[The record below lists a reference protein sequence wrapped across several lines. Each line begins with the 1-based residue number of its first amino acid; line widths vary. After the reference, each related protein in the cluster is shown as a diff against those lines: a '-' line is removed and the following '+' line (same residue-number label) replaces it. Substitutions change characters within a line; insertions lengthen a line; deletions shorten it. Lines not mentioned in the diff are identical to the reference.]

1 MNKNIFFL
9 LLAFFCF
16 TITIQGQSSST
27 TETEKNNEYRSVW
40 NTLIKLGQSKQYPQ
54 TIQEGVRLSKIF
66 SQNKKYKEALATCHE
81 MDDFIRINE
90 KETSQPNYQ
99 LRYEIAKERLRLYTS
114 LKNIQNSKVQLNILH
129 YCASQIKSLELDNE
143 LLLTEAN
150 FYQTFGMTT
159 QSHNYYKQYISK
171 KTKGKNLDNVD
182 QCYKDLLS
190 YAQQN
195 QNPSMT
201 NAITDLYSSWKRSI
215 QEEKN
220 AQEYKFL
227 QKKYDDCQ
235 TTLQEKDKSITAKW
249 VIISTLGI
257 LCIVFVIGIIV
268 LLSLLFKQTRHTKK
282 LTNNLTIA
290 NENNELKS
298 KFIENMKNQIDP
310 ALNTIAETHS
320 DMERNN
326 NINALKNLMTDI
338 QTYLSLEKTQHELY
352 ISENIPDIYSFCE
365 KVMKK
370 VKDELRPEIETL
382 TNASH
387 LEIKANI
394 EVLEHIL
401 YDLLTYLGKQD
412 GTTKIILEFKK
423 RSAHSGQFILTAH
436 GYFIP
441 EKEKENLFKPFA
453 EIQDITKGDVLLLPR
468 TNLIAAK
475 LNGTL
480 SFDNEYRKGT
490 RFILLFHGR

>member
-1 MNKNIFFL
+1 MNKNLFFL

-16 TITIQGQSSST
+16 TTTLQGQSSST
-27 TETEKNNEYRSVW
+27 TETEKNNEFSSAW
-40 NTLIKLGQSKQYPQ
+40 NTLVKLGQSKQYPQ
-54 TIQEGVRLSKIF
+54 AIQEGVRLSKMF
-66 SQNKKYKEALATCHE
+66 SLNKKYKEAFATCRE
-81 MDDFIRINE
+81 MDGFVRINE
-90 KETSQPNYQ
+90 KETNQSNYQ
-99 LRYEIAKERLRLYTS
+99 LRYEIAKERLRLYTN
-114 LKNIQNSKVQLNILH
+114 LKNLQNCKVQLNILH
-129 YCASQIKSLELDNE
+129 YCASQIKSSALENE

-150 FYQTFGMTT
+150 FYQAFGMTT
-159 QSHNYYKQYISK
+159 QSHNYYKQYILK
-171 KTKGKNLDNVD
+171 KTEGKDLDNID

-195 QNPSMT
+195 QNASMT

-220 AQEYKFL
+220 AKEYKSL
-227 QKKYDDCQ
+227 QKKYDDSQ
-235 TTLQEKDKSITAKW
+235 TTLQEKNKSITAKW

-257 LCIVFVIGIIV
+257 LCIIFVIGIIV
-268 LLSLLFKQTRHTKK
+268 LLALLFKQTRHIK
-282 LTNNLTIA
+282 NLTKNLTTA

-326 NINALKNLMTDI
+326 NINALKDLMTDI
-338 QTYLSLEKTQHELY
+338 QTYLSLEKTQYELY
-352 ISENIPDIYSFCE
+352 LSENIPDIYSLCE
-365 KVMKK
+365 KIMKK

-382 TNASH
+382 TNAPH

-394 EVLEHIL
+394 EVLEHFL
-401 YDLLTYLGKQD
+401 YNLLTYLGKQN

-423 RSAHSGQFILTAH
+423 RSAHSGQFILTDH

-441 EKEKENLFKPFA
+441 EEEKENLFKPFA
-453 EIQDITKGDVLLLPR
+453 KIQDITKDNILLLPT
-468 TNLIAAK
+468 TNLIATK

-490 RFILLFHGR
+490 RFILLLHEG